1 MAKYMEML
9 IKELEEMKAESMM
22 KDSESVRF
30 TVTLSLDQMRRL
42 EYFSKYFEVKRATFA
57 SDLIATALTE
67 IEDKFH
73 VTYKDFF
80 DHVENK
86 TDLTKMQKEYFSEV
100 HRFGKEENHYIR
112 DGKLTIIDGNGIPL
126 VLDYSQEDIDNLK
139 EGDDNE

>member
-1 MAKYMEML
+1 MAKYMESL
-9 IKELEEMKAESMM
+9 IKELEEMKVESMM
-22 KDSESVRF
+22 KDAESVRF
-30 TVTLSLDQMRRL
+30 TITLSLDQIRRL
-42 EYFSKYFEVKRATFA
+42 EYFCKYFEVKRATFA

-100 HRFGKEENHYIR
+100 FRIGKEDNHFIK
-112 DGKLTIIDGNGIPL
+112 DGKLTIMDPNGNPI
-126 VLDYSQEDIDNLK
+126 VLNYSQEDIDNLE
-139 EGDDNE
+139 EGEDNE